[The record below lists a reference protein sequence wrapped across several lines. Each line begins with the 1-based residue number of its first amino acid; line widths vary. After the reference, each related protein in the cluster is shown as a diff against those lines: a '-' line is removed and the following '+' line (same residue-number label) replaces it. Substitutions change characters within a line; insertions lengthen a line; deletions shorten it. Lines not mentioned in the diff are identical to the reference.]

1 MINGVIIKAL
11 KQIEDDRGKVMHMIK
26 NEIKN
31 PIKFGEI
38 YFSTINPGKVKG
50 WNYHKI
56 MTLNYALVSGKI
68 KLVLYDDRLKSSTR
82 GKIQEIVLS
91 NENYS
96 LVTIPPQIWISF
108 KCIGEK
114 IAIIANCADLP
125 HDDNEIE
132 RKSFT
137 DKTIPYDWNKK

>member
-1 MINGVIIKAL
+1 MISGVIIKVL
-11 KQIEDDRGKVMHMIK
+11 KQIEDDRGKVMHMVK

-38 YFSTINPGKVKG
+38 YFSTVNQGKIKG
-50 WNYHKI
+50 WNYHKK
-56 MTLNYALVSGKI
+56 MTLNYAVISGKI
-68 KLVLYDDRLKSSTR
+68 KLVLYDGRSKSKTS
-82 GKIQEIVLS
+82 GSIQEIILS

-114 IAIIANCADLP
+114 SAVIANFTDLP

-137 DKTIPYDWNKK
+137 DKTIPYDWN